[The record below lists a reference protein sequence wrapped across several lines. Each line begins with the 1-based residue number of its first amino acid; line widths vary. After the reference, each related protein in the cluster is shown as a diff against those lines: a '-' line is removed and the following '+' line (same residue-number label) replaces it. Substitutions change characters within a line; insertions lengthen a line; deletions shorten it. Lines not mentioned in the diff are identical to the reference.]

1 MGKSRYALAALAL
14 SASVVT
20 MSAAQA
26 SVTVTVWGGA
36 DASNNYTSN
45 INNHTDSD
53 ASGPPPTGTMTASFT
68 WSGPVDWTDNS
79 GNNGGDVTGNL
90 FSEFFFTN
98 GGTAADI
105 SDFTSGVGLSEASFL
120 ALSMSDLN
128 STYYSYIWVTGTA
141 GAGAG
146 TIDHDDGASV
156 YQPAQ
161 GTACIYCSPKETVDI
176 PGSFTTVAGAYQVAY
191 IEANGSPSDL
201 DLSVAGVPEA
211 STWAMMLAGFGAL
224 GFAAFRRTRRARI
237 AIV

>member
-53 ASGPPPTGTMTASFT
+53 ASGPPPTGMMTASFT

-146 TIDHDDGASV
+146 TIYHDDGASV
-156 YQPAQ
+156 Y
-161 GTACIYCSPKETVDI
+161 SP
-176 PGSFTTVAGAYQVAY
+176 
-191 IEANGSPSDL
+191 
-201 DLSVAGVPEA
+201 
-211 STWAMMLAGFGAL
+211 
-224 GFAAFRRTRRARI
+224 RRARRVFTVRRRRLSTYR
-237 AIV
+237 AASLPLRGLPSRLHRGERFAVRP